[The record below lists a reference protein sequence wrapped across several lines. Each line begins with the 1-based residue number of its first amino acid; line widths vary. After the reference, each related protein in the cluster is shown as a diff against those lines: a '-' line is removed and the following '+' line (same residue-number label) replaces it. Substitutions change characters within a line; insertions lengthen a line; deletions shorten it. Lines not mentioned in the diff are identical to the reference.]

1 MDNNDFYTLRGYDRL
16 DKSGIST
23 TMEDYLEM
31 ICRIVREKKFVR
43 VNQLAGLLNV
53 TPPSASKM
61 VNKLKEIG
69 MVDFEPY
76 GIIQVTKE
84 GEKLG
89 GYLLH
94 QHEVLDR
101 FFCRINGTSNELELV
116 EKIEHFLDRRTVENL
131 ENWLEDHSDKTQ

>member
-94 QHEVLDR
+94 RHEVLDR